1 MWEKMIN
8 PSDNKIHA
16 DLNKVVNHIS
26 PINQPMIIIP
36 YAGKQVVKLLA
47 SYIVKDVVNMFSPIG
62 KANLQYEL
70 RSMKLVT
77 LFHSVI
83 QSQELQL

>member
-8 PSDNKIHA
+8 PGDNKIHA

-36 YAGKQVVKLLA
+36 NAGKQVVKLLA
-47 SYIVKDVVNMFSPIG
+47 SYIVKDVVNMFSKFAIWVKIHETG
-62 KANLQYEL
+62 HFISFSNSKSGITAL
-70 RSMKLVT
+70 K
-77 LFHSVI
+77 H
-83 QSQELQL
+83 